1 MSRRAPGSRS
11 RVAGPGAARRA
22 SATFRPPEAGRKW
35 HQAQE
40 EVGSRGQRPD
50 KGEGQEIEDAQR
62 CGRPQRDR
70 LRFLQGHGL
79 GHQLAQ
85 HRVHK
90 ADEHEP
96 TPRARDWMGDSSP
109 SAQGSDMGLD
119 EAGQSRLAQPAQS
132 QRRLALSGI
141 RAHLDSFCRAHSS
154 ASPWRLCFGLAG
166 EPALASLIEP
176 MSDPWADGLNRHPV
190 SGPGRGVRAQ
200 SALLHAVLGEL
211 VPKAVALQKTE
222 PVALWAAAPLRV
234 FYLLTFPLSGR

>member
-1 MSRRAPGSRS
+1 VASLHVFGEGPAFLQHHDIPAQGHHVASHPMSVVEHAVDESPRAGIQIHVLQDQAQLVG
-11 RVAGPGAARRA
+11 RVQHFGPRG
-22 SATFRPPEAGRKW
+22 RPQV

-96 TPRARDWMGDSSP
+96 HAQGQRLDGDSSP

-132 QRRLALSGI
+132 QRRQGDA
-141 RAHLDSFCRAHSS
+141 
-154 ASPWRLCFGLAG
+154 
-166 EPALASLIEP
+166 ELIGRQERIQ
-176 MSDPWADGLNRHPV
+176 MARDP
-190 SGPGRGVRAQ
+190 
-200 SALLHAVLGEL
+200 
-211 VPKAVALQKTE
+211 
-222 PVALWAAAPLRV
+222 
-234 FYLLTFPLSGR
+234 